1 MLLSSCWT
9 PVQIEDV
16 NDKVNPGDT
25 APLLIIEYPATNST
39 LDIPI
44 MSYGSS
50 ILLIRGGNVNDY
62 SEHFVG
68 VSLEEQKVVWE
79 LPLLYP
85 DHFWKA
91 TGYIHD
97 NLFVVMSTNNRHDD
111 PNNATLYCYNLD
123 TQTIVWSKDFWQYPN
138 SWCGVVGIDG
148 YSYHYENR
156 IDCSLLIKTDV
167 LTGESTVI
175 YQSPTYYATVGNDPT
190 IATYGGN
197 KYVIF
202 YMWDLSKTTEE
213 PNVVLGLY
221 NITKDELM
229 YQYYL
234 PSAQV
239 MGICMTQPKDDI
251 IYINHD
257 HILHCFNYVEKKIV
271 WSKPGFDYGLL
282 SQLILLDNGDVL
294 RVAHAEMS
302 YVDGNNGNIRWEKR
316 YDETFDE
323 YPGNFDFHP
332 WWTFVHNNR
341 IYQTYINEIIEVRDV
356 NTGKYL
362 GKITYKQK
370 KVDPQVDPLKGE
382 DGFYVS
388 TPTEIIKYPYVNY

>member
-1 MLLSSCWT
+1 MALTSCLNEFDLENTSGEVVSPERKVAVKIDTKYVEISQNIPVSEKDT
-9 PVQIEDV
+9 PD
-16 NDKVNPGDT
+16 
-25 APLLIIEYPATNST
+25 
-39 LDIPI
+39 
-44 MSYGSS
+44 
-50 ILLIRGGNVNDY
+50 
-62 SEHFVG
+62 FVG
-68 VSLEEQKVVWE
+68 AISCQAIRQAPEGMIKSDENTNTPTDDYVDPDDLPIVTEGGTSETIFDDGTYESSTIRRINTALSPIFQLYEVPISYQESVTRVDINNGMMYAYNVSDE
-79 LPLLYP
+79 L
-85 DHFWKA
+85 
-91 TGYIHD
+91 
-97 NLFVVMSTNNRHDD
+97 LFSQPH
-111 PNNATLYCYNLD
+111 
-123 TQTIVWSKDFWQYPN
+123 Q
-138 SWCGVVGIDG
+138 GIDM
-148 YSYHYENR
+148 
-156 IDCSLLIKTDV
+156 TD
-167 LTGESTVI
+167 
-175 YQSPTYYATVGNDPT
+175 
-190 IATYGGN
+190 
-197 KYVIF
+197 
-202 YMWDLSKTTEE
+202 
-213 PNVVLGLY
+213 
-221 NITKDELM
+221 
-229 YQYYL
+229 
-234 PSAQV
+234 
-239 MGICMTQPKDDI
+239 
-251 IYINHD
+251 NHD